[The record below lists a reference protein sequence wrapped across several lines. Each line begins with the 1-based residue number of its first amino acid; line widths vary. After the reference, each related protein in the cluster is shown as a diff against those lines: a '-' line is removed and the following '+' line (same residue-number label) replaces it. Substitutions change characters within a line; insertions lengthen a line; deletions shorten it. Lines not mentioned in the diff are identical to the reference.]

1 VSPASEDVRRSDAT
15 MYRGMTTVPEN
26 YHSGQDDA
34 SGGHRKNTRPSVRD
48 GHGWW
53 RLLPDTGKEALPFPA
68 EQHVKWDGGVGC
80 CQRRNFP

>member
-1 VSPASEDVRRSDAT
+1 MSPPALEDVRRSDAT

-34 SGGHRKNTRPSVRD
+34 SGGHRKNNRPSVQD
-48 GHGWW
+48 AHGWW
-53 RLLPDTGKEALPFPA
+53 SLPDIGDAALPLPV
-68 EQHVKWDGGVGC
+68 EQDVRRAGGVGC